1 MLAGLAPSLTTH
13 LAVGPILGGLLADP
27 AGNYPD
33 SFGSIAWLK
42 QWPYALPNI
51 VSAGFLFLSA
61 TIVLLGLEEVHNF
74 RLKAHLSC
82 Y

>member
-1 MLAGLAPSLTTH
+1 MFADLALSLTTH
-13 LAVGPILGGLLADP
+13 LGAGPILGGLLADP

-51 VSAGFLFLSA
+51 VSSGFLFLSA
-61 TIVLLGLEEVHNF
+61 TIVLLGLEEVVGIP
-74 RLKAHLSC
+74 LKAHLIC
-82 Y
+82 C

>member
-1 MLAGLAPSLTTH
+1 MLVLYLLLTTH

-51 VSAGFLFLSA
+51 VSSGFLFLSA
-61 TIVLLGLEEVHNF
+61 TIVLLGLEEV
-74 RLKAHLSC
+74 L
-82 Y
+82 